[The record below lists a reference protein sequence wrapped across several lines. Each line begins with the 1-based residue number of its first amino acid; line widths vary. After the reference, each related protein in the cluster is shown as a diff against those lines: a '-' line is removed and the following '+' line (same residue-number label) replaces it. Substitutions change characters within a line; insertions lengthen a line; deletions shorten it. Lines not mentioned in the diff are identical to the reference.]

1 MNNRSK
7 YFVQLKEIQL
17 GWCLVL
23 DTLVKSF
30 VLNIKKKIKVFPES
44 LSLVNLT
51 FNMKNKNI

>member
-7 YFVQLKEIQL
+7 YFVQLKEMQL

-23 DTLVKSF
+23 DWLVKSF
-30 VLNIKKKIKVFPES
+30 VLNIKKKFKVFPES